1 MVANNQALKG
11 DQRFRERVSG
21 TKVLEEIA
29 EVLRTVCREKD
40 LVKTMD
46 FSDSFRVGERTYLD
60 PTLLWCVRFY
70 TRNMDFSKK
79 KDRTKETW

>member
-1 MVANNQALKG
+1 
-11 DQRFRERVSG
+11 
-21 TKVLEEIA
+21 
-29 EVLRTVCREKD
+29 
-40 LVKTMD
+40 MD

-79 KDRTKETW
+79 KDRTKETKLVSY